1 LNTNKIAGF
10 KFVDNIEKILSFTDV
25 KNKICVLLP
34 KSEEL
39 EQAYTIKDTHNLSLV
54 DCECIVLAR
63 SRGAILLT
71 DDTKLGNTAL
81 EEGISK
87 VYDLKDLLRA
97 NIVKGIINGRN
108 ELGEIIDI
116 LRRKDYYLFSE
127 SDLDELFGYII

>member
-1 LNTNKIAGF
+1 M
-10 KFVDNIEKILSFTDV
+10 
-25 KNKICVLLP
+25 
-34 KSEEL
+34 
-39 EQAYTIKDTHNLSLV
+39 
-54 DCECIVLAR
+54 
-63 SRGAILLT
+63 
-71 DDTKLGNTAL
+71 

-97 NIVKGIINGRN
+97 NIVKGIINCRN